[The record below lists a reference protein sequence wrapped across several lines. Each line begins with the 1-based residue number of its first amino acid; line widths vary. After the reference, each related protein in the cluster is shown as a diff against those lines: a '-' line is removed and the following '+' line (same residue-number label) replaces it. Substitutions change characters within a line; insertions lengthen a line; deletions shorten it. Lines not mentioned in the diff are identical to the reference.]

1 MIRSVNSLLK
11 QNRHCFMSSQVLAS
25 KKLGI
30 GEATVALESKIK
42 DIS

>member
-1 MIRSVNSLLK
+1 MIRNLSKLGRTPLGTPV
-11 QNRHCFMSSQVLAS
+11 QAAFS